1 MKTLLRFSFLLLG
14 PLGAAGADDVVTPT
28 KRQAGIAA
36 ANQLLA
42 AKDTALLA
50 ETINPFRSE
59 AFAEAVAGTGRAG
72 AVVPG
77 AGAESASPAA
87 PVRPAGPR
95 TDRDLLAALAGSLKP
110 SGFFVLGGQPTLVFG
125 QKRVKAGGA
134 LTITFEGAE
143 YVLEVTAITRTTF
156 TLRLN
161 REEFTRPIK

>member
-1 MKTLLRFSFLLLG
+1 MKTLLRLSLLLLA
-14 PLGAAGADDVVTPT
+14 PLGVAGADDVVSPA
-28 KRQAGIAA
+28 KRQASIAA

-42 AKDTALLA
+42 AKDMALPA
-50 ETINPFRSE
+50 GTINPFHSE
-59 AFAEAVAGTGRAG
+59 AFAEAVAGPGRAG

-77 AGAESASPAA
+77 AGAEGAGPAA
-87 PVRPAGPR
+87 RPVGPR
-95 TDRDLLAALAGSLKP
+95 SERDLLAAIAGSLKP
-110 SGFFVLGGQPTLVFG
+110 SGYVVLGGQPTLIFG

-134 LTITFEGAE
+134 LTITFEASE